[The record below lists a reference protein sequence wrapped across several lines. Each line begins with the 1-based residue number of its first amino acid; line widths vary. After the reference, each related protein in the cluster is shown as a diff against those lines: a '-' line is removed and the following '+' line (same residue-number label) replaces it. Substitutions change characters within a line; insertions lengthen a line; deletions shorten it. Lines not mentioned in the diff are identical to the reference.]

1 MIPIQQKKKKKKK
14 TSITEYGQA
23 KTTYSYKINVSFCF
37 HGNRKLSGANATFY
51 AQSNTLEHI
60 SINEIKHTLLFMIQ
74 ISQNHILFG

>member
-1 MIPIQQKKKKKKK
+1 MIPIQQKKKTKK

-37 HGNRKLSGANATFY
+37 YGNRKLSDVNATFY

-60 SINEIKHTLLFMIQ
+60 
-74 ISQNHILFG
+74 

>member
-1 MIPIQQKKKKKKK
+1 MILNILTVCCKLWQTKICSIDTNTAKKKKKKKKKKK

-37 HGNRKLSGANATFY
+37 HGNRKLSDANATFY

-60 SINEIKHTLLFMIQ
+60 
-74 ISQNHILFG
+74 